1 MSNDVVAVISLLASF
16 AMLQLMAGGM
26 VEQLSQFMRACITAG
41 SEPVGE
47 AGSAALGL
55 ARQGSGVM
63 LRVVG
68 PIVGVCALSAIVATL
83 AQTKLLVTGE
93 LLKPK
98 LSRISPLQGF
108 KRLFSLRS
116 ISETMKCLL
125 KISILLVI
133 IYNCIQGMFQES
145 AKYLYTDVPSA
156 SVHLFDQMMSMIWS
170 IAIAFAILAAADYFY
185 QRWDY
190 ERQMRM
196 SKQEIK
202 EEFKQVEG
210 NPQIKGKIRD
220 IQRQMA
226 RSRMMQQVPQADV
239 VTRNPTHVAVALRY
253 KPETDSAPV
262 VLAMGL
268 DELALRIVKVAE
280 ENKVAV
286 IENVSLARALYQS
299 GELNREIP
307 PELYG
312 AVAEVLV
319 YIFRLNDKK
328 QIVK

>member
-1 MSNDVVAVISLLASF
+1 MSSDVVAVVTLLAAF
-16 AMLQLMAGGM
+16 GTLQLMAGGM
-26 VEQLSQFMRACITAG
+26 AEQLSQFMQSCIAAG
-41 SEPVGE
+41 SQPLGQ
-47 AGSAALGL
+47 AGGATRELAA
-55 ARQGSGVM
+55 QGGGVL
-63 LRVVG
+63 LRTVG
-68 PIVGVCALSAIVATL
+68 PIAGVCALGAVAATL
-83 AQTKLLVTGE
+83 AQTRLLVTGE
-93 LLKPK
+93 LLRPK
-98 LSRISPLQGF
+98 LGRINPLQGF

-116 ISETMKCLL
+116 LIETLKSLL
-125 KISILLVI
+125 KIGILLVI
-133 IYNCIQGMFQES
+133 IYNGVGGMFQES
-145 AKYLYTDVPSA
+145 VKYLYTDVPGA
-156 SVHLFDQMMSMIWS
+156 GVHLFDELMGMIWS

-210 NPQIKGKIRD
+210 NPQVKGKIRE

-226 RSRMMQQVPQADV
+226 RTRMMQQVPQADV
-239 VTRNPTHVAVALRY
+239 VIRNPTHVAVALRY
-253 KPETDSAPV
+253 RPETDSAPV

-268 DELALRIVKVAE
+268 DEVALRIVRVAE
-280 ENKVAV
+280 ENRVAV
-286 IENVSLARALYQS
+286 IENVPLARALYKS
-299 GELNREIP
+299 GELGREIP

-319 YIFRLNDKK
+319 YIFRLNDKH